1 MQTAQYVIGTT
12 RVQPELTNVYNEQA
26 DLTVWQKW
34 LEGAAKPQAFPE
46 DKNINIIQVIAFYY
60 EVKGQTMRT
69 DSYMLVTFKDG
80 TLYMK
85 QIRPPNKIQDVDPYN
100 ESENDLIIR
109 RAGMDGWCQMGD
121 IHKRLL

>member
-12 RVQPELTNVYNEQA
+12 RVQPELTNVYYEQA

-34 LEGAAKPQAFPE
+34 LEGAAKPQVFPE
-46 DKNINIIQVIAFYY
+46 DKSMNIIQVVAFYY
-60 EVKGQTMRT
+60 EVKGQAMRT

-85 QIRPPNKIQDVDPYN
+85 QIQPPNKIQDVDLYN

-109 RAGMDGWCQMGD
+109 RAGMDGWCLMGD
-121 IHKRLL
+121 THDLL